1 MSGSVTSMES
11 WVAGTVAINLK
22 DPPLDAASMLKV
34 FNPVEPA
41 AGAQKILAPV
51 EV

>member
-1 MSGSVTSMES
+1 MEV

-22 DPPLDAASMLKV
+22 DPPLDAASMLYV
-34 FNPVEPA
+34 FSPVEPG

-51 EV
+51 DV